1 MSESTKALQVPAATP
16 PAKRPRRW
24 GGIVWFLAGTA
35 TLLAMVVA
43 AYGLAWPWLLG
54 QWQRLDALEQSIAA
68 AEIRAEQSPDVQ
80 EMVNGLMEARVAE
93 QRTRAQRD
101 WQGDLA
107 NFRAQLQ
114 AERAESVKQLSGR
127 MGRVEDQ
134 LDRLLAVDRRAWLG
148 QEAVFLVRLA
158 SQRLLVARDIDAA
171 MALLTQAD
179 GLLVDTGEPQFEA
192 ARMALAQDRA
202 ALAAI
207 PRVDQVGLYARLAAL
222 VEQAAQ
228 LQLAFEVSE
237 QQSSSDTTAHGGWWA
252 RAVSGWRAALAKLS
266 DHLVIRRRSDE
277 VASLMTP
284 EWAALARQNLR
295 MLLEQAQIAMLSA
308 NQALFEQSLVRS
320 GEFVQ
325 LFIEHNPDRV
335 GSIQAELLS
344 LRNESVAPALTD
356 LTRTRSLLESEVARL
371 GERPTF
377 Q

>member
-1 MSESTKALQVPAATP
+1 MSESTKAPQVPEATP

-308 NQALFEQSLVRS
+308 NQALFEQSLARS

>member
-80 EMVNGLMEARVAE
+80 EMVNGLMEARLAE

-107 NFRAQLQ
+107 AFRAQQQ

-179 GLLVDTGEPQFEA
+179 GLLLDTGEPQFEA

-356 LTRTRSLLESEVARL
+356 LTRTRSLLESELARL